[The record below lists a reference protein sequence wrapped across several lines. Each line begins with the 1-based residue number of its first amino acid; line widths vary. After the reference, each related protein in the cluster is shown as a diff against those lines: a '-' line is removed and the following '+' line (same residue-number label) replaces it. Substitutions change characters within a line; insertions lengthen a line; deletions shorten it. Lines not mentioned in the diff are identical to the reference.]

1 MFQSIYHIDKFFKYG
16 TFDLQKLKFV
26 GDNEETL
33 FETQTKFD
41 LANVNIDYQIEKQ
54 KFSLDSVQDL
64 KDKGYSGDID
74 FGFMY
79 RGSFE
84 NFITG
89 IQIKS
94 DEVKLSGFPVKNVD
108 IDLQANE
115 KTLNIGQFYLEYEEN
130 PLLVNGYVQFAP
142 VKYNVSMLAKDFNLN
157 FLGVNKDVEQA
168 SGIANIDAIFSNES
182 TTGHIL
188 LDNFNYKTK
197 DHQTLVDSINANI
210 DLRNNKLVVNRL
222 DGGYN
227 GGTFKVSGDLD
238 VPKIPADFMKTKRLE
253 LGKFELNAALDKV
266 GLHYGKGIDFA
277 LTGNLIFTEN
287 RLFGDLVVSDAEVRE
302 IPNFNSKSETENLS
316 EEAKAKKAQDKT
328 VVEGIVEALE
338 NNADIII
345 TGRCAD
351 PALFLAPLIYEFNW
365 NKDDADLI
373 AKGIM
378 IGHLLECGAQV
389 SGGYYSV
396 PTKDDVKDLWNVGF
410 PIAEVSEKQHDKI
423 EGRHYL
429 VLLIVIACFVLL
441 VYGSQNWKWKLQ
453 ENAAMFLWMGVLSG
467 FAYGFGP
474 SKIAE
479 EFTKGAKKLV
489 YGALMIGMANGISL
503 ILADGKILDTTVQYL
518 GGLLVVLPSH
528 AQAAGMF
535 LMQLLINGL
544 ITSGSGQAAATM
556 PIMLPVADIIGMTKQ
571 TAVLAFNFGDGLSNY
586 ILPTSSALM
595 GFIAM
600 VGISYSNWMKFM
612 WRLFLIWTVVG
623 AVLVIVANS
632 INYGPF

>member
-1 MFQSIYHIDKFFKYG
+1 MKKKFVFPNTYVIIILMMIVAVLLTWIIPSGEFERVKDEVSKQSIIIPGTFKYIENNPISFLQIPVYIMKGLAKASDIVFLVIIVGGAFNIIIETGMFQSFAGRLTKVFSNKEVLIIPAFSTIFALACTTMGVNTFIGFAPIAVIIARSIGYDAIVGVSMVALGGAIGFSTG
-16 TFDLQKLKFV
+16 TFNPF
-26 GDNEETL
+26 T
-33 FETQTKFD
+33 
-41 LANVNIDYQIEKQ
+41 
-54 KFSLDSVQDL
+54 
-64 KDKGYSGDID
+64 
-74 FGFMY
+74 
-79 RGSFE
+79 
-84 NFITG
+84 TG
-89 IQIKS
+89 VAQS
-94 DEVKLSGFPVKNVD
+94 
-108 IDLQANE
+108 
-115 KTLNIGQFYLEYEEN
+115 
-130 PLLVNGYVQFAP
+130 
-142 VKYNVSMLAKDFNLN
+142 
-157 FLGVNKDVEQA
+157 
-168 SGIANIDAIFSNES
+168 IAGLPIFS
-182 TTGHIL
+182 GVGYR
-188 LDNFNYKTK
+188 F
-197 DHQTLVDSINANI
+197 VC
-210 DLRNNKLVVNRL
+210 LVV
-222 DGGYN
+222 
-227 GGTFKVSGDLD
+227 F
-238 VPKIPADFMKTKRLE
+238 
-253 LGKFELNAALDKV
+253 
-266 GLHYGKGIDFA
+266 
-277 LTGNLIFTEN
+277 LIVTN
-287 RLFGDLVVSDAEVRE
+287 
-302 IPNFNSKSETENLS
+302 IYIIWY
-316 EEAKAKKAQDKT
+316 AKKVKANPEAS
-328 VVEGIVEALE
+328 VVYEMEQE
-338 NNADIII
+338 N
-345 TGRCAD
+345 
-351 PALFLAPLIYEFNW
+351 
-365 NKDDADLI
+365 K
-373 AKGIM
+373 K
-378 IGHLLECGAQV
+378 V
-389 SGGYYSV
+389 
-396 PTKDDVKDLWNVGF
+396 
-410 PIAEVSEKQHDKI
+410 EVSEKQHDKI

>member
-1 MFQSIYHIDKFFKYG
+1 MKKKFVFPNTYVIIILMMIVAVLFTWIIPSGEFERVKDEVSKQSIIIPGTFKYIENNPISFLQIPVYIMKGLAKASDIVFLVIIVGGAFNIIIETGMFQSFAGRLTKVFSNKEVLIIPAFSTIFALACTTMGVNTFIGFAPIAVIIARSIGYDAIVGVSMVALGGAIGFSTG
-16 TFDLQKLKFV
+16 TFNPF
-26 GDNEETL
+26 T
-33 FETQTKFD
+33 
-41 LANVNIDYQIEKQ
+41 
-54 KFSLDSVQDL
+54 
-64 KDKGYSGDID
+64 
-74 FGFMY
+74 
-79 RGSFE
+79 
-84 NFITG
+84 TG
-89 IQIKS
+89 VAQS
-94 DEVKLSGFPVKNVD
+94 
-108 IDLQANE
+108 
-115 KTLNIGQFYLEYEEN
+115 
-130 PLLVNGYVQFAP
+130 
-142 VKYNVSMLAKDFNLN
+142 
-157 FLGVNKDVEQA
+157 
-168 SGIANIDAIFSNES
+168 IAGLPIFS
-182 TTGHIL
+182 GVGYRFIC
-188 LDNFNYKTK
+188 
-197 DHQTLVDSINANI
+197 
-210 DLRNNKLVVNRL
+210 LVV
-222 DGGYN
+222 
-227 GGTFKVSGDLD
+227 F
-238 VPKIPADFMKTKRLE
+238 
-253 LGKFELNAALDKV
+253 
-266 GLHYGKGIDFA
+266 
-277 LTGNLIFTEN
+277 LIVTN
-287 RLFGDLVVSDAEVRE
+287 
-302 IPNFNSKSETENLS
+302 IYIIWY
-316 EEAKAKKAQDKT
+316 AKKVKANPEAS
-328 VVEGIVEALE
+328 VVYEMEQE
-338 NNADIII
+338 N
-345 TGRCAD
+345 
-351 PALFLAPLIYEFNW
+351 
-365 NKDDADLI
+365 K
-373 AKGIM
+373 K
-378 IGHLLECGAQV
+378 V
-389 SGGYYSV
+389 
-396 PTKDDVKDLWNVGF
+396 
-410 PIAEVSEKQHDKI
+410 EVSEKQHDKI

-467 FAYGFGP
+467 LAYGFGP

>member
-1 MFQSIYHIDKFFKYG
+1 MKKKFVFPNTYVIIILMMIVAVLLTWIIPSGEFERVKDEVSKQSIIIPGTFKYIENNPISFLQIPIYIMKGLAKASDIVFLVIIVGGAFNIIIETGMFQSFAGRLTKVFSNKEVLIIPAFSTIFALACTTMGVNTFIGFAPIAVIIARSIGYDAIVGVSMVALGGAIGFSTG
-16 TFDLQKLKFV
+16 TFNPF
-26 GDNEETL
+26 T
-33 FETQTKFD
+33 
-41 LANVNIDYQIEKQ
+41 
-54 KFSLDSVQDL
+54 
-64 KDKGYSGDID
+64 
-74 FGFMY
+74 
-79 RGSFE
+79 
-84 NFITG
+84 TG
-89 IQIKS
+89 VAQS
-94 DEVKLSGFPVKNVD
+94 
-108 IDLQANE
+108 
-115 KTLNIGQFYLEYEEN
+115 
-130 PLLVNGYVQFAP
+130 
-142 VKYNVSMLAKDFNLN
+142 
-157 FLGVNKDVEQA
+157 
-168 SGIANIDAIFSNES
+168 IAGLPIFS
-182 TTGHIL
+182 GVGYRFIC
-188 LDNFNYKTK
+188 
-197 DHQTLVDSINANI
+197 LVAFLIVTNI
-210 DLRNNKLVVNRL
+210 
-222 DGGYN
+222 Y
-227 GGTFKVSGDLD
+227 
-238 VPKIPADFMKTKRLE
+238 IIW
-253 LGKFELNAALDKV
+253 
-266 GLHYGKGIDFA
+266 Y
-277 LTGNLIFTEN
+277 
-287 RLFGDLVVSDAEVRE
+287 
-302 IPNFNSKSETENLS
+302 
-316 EEAKAKKAQDKT
+316 AKKVKANPEAS
-328 VVEGIVEALE
+328 VVYEMEQE
-338 NNADIII
+338 N
-345 TGRCAD
+345 
-351 PALFLAPLIYEFNW
+351 
-365 NKDDADLI
+365 K
-373 AKGIM
+373 K
-378 IGHLLECGAQV
+378 V
-389 SGGYYSV
+389 
-396 PTKDDVKDLWNVGF
+396 
-410 PIAEVSEKQHDKI
+410 EVSEKQHDKI

-474 SKIAE
+474 SRIAE

-612 WRLFLIWTVVG
+612 WKLFLIWTVVG

>member
-1 MFQSIYHIDKFFKYG
+1 MKKKFVFPNTYVIIILMMIVAVLLTWIIPSGEFERVKDEVSKQSIIIPGTFKYIENNPISFLQIPVYIMKGLAKASDIVFLVIIVGGAFNIIIETGMFQSFAGRLTKVFSNKEVLIIPAFSTIFALACTTMGVNTFIGFAPIAVIIARSIGYDAIVGVSMVALGGAIGFSTG
-16 TFDLQKLKFV
+16 TFNPF
-26 GDNEETL
+26 T
-33 FETQTKFD
+33 
-41 LANVNIDYQIEKQ
+41 
-54 KFSLDSVQDL
+54 
-64 KDKGYSGDID
+64 
-74 FGFMY
+74 
-79 RGSFE
+79 
-84 NFITG
+84 TG
-89 IQIKS
+89 VAQS
-94 DEVKLSGFPVKNVD
+94 
-108 IDLQANE
+108 
-115 KTLNIGQFYLEYEEN
+115 
-130 PLLVNGYVQFAP
+130 
-142 VKYNVSMLAKDFNLN
+142 
-157 FLGVNKDVEQA
+157 
-168 SGIANIDAIFSNES
+168 IAGLPIFS
-182 TTGHIL
+182 GAGYRFIC
-188 LDNFNYKTK
+188 
-197 DHQTLVDSINANI
+197 
-210 DLRNNKLVVNRL
+210 LVV
-222 DGGYN
+222 
-227 GGTFKVSGDLD
+227 F
-238 VPKIPADFMKTKRLE
+238 
-253 LGKFELNAALDKV
+253 
-266 GLHYGKGIDFA
+266 
-277 LTGNLIFTEN
+277 LIVTN
-287 RLFGDLVVSDAEVRE
+287 
-302 IPNFNSKSETENLS
+302 IYIIWY
-316 EEAKAKKAQDKT
+316 AKKVKANPEAS
-328 VVEGIVEALE
+328 VVYEMEQE
-338 NNADIII
+338 N
-345 TGRCAD
+345 
-351 PALFLAPLIYEFNW
+351 
-365 NKDDADLI
+365 K
-373 AKGIM
+373 K
-378 IGHLLECGAQV
+378 V
-389 SGGYYSV
+389 
-396 PTKDDVKDLWNVGF
+396 
-410 PIAEVSEKQHDKI
+410 EVSEKQHDKI

-612 WRLFLIWTVVG
+612 WKLFLIWTVVG

>member
-1 MFQSIYHIDKFFKYG
+1 MKKKFVFPNTYVIIILMMIVAVLLTWIIPSGEFERVKDEVSKQSIIIPGTFKYIENNPISFLQIPVYIMKGLAKASDIVFLVIIVGGAFNIIIETGMFQSFAG
-16 TFDLQKLKFV
+16 RL
-26 GDNEETL
+26 
-33 FETQTKFD
+33 TK
-41 LANVNIDYQIEKQ
+41 
-54 KFSLDSVQDL
+54 
-64 KDKGYSGDID
+64 
-74 FGFMY
+74 
-79 RGSFE
+79 
-84 NFITG
+84 
-89 IQIKS
+89 
-94 DEVKLSGFPVKNVD
+94 
-108 IDLQANE
+108 
-115 KTLNIGQFYLEYEEN
+115 
-130 PLLVNGYVQFAP
+130 
-142 VKYNVSMLAKDFNLN
+142 
-157 FLGVNKDVEQA
+157 
-168 SGIANIDAIFSNES
+168 IFSNKEVLIIPAFS
-182 TTGHIL
+182 TIFALACTTMGVNTFIGFAPIAVIIARSIGYDAIVGVSMVALGGAIGFSTGTFNPFTTGVA
-188 LDNFNYKTK
+188 
-197 DHQTLVDSINANI
+197 QSIAGLPI
-210 DLRNNKLVVNRL
+210 FSGVGYRFICLVV
-222 DGGYN
+222 
-227 GGTFKVSGDLD
+227 F
-238 VPKIPADFMKTKRLE
+238 
-253 LGKFELNAALDKV
+253 
-266 GLHYGKGIDFA
+266 
-277 LTGNLIFTEN
+277 LIVTN
-287 RLFGDLVVSDAEVRE
+287 
-302 IPNFNSKSETENLS
+302 IYIIWY
-316 EEAKAKKAQDKT
+316 AKKVKANPEAS
-328 VVEGIVEALE
+328 VVYEMEQE
-338 NNADIII
+338 N
-345 TGRCAD
+345 
-351 PALFLAPLIYEFNW
+351 
-365 NKDDADLI
+365 K
-373 AKGIM
+373 K
-378 IGHLLECGAQV
+378 V
-389 SGGYYSV
+389 
-396 PTKDDVKDLWNVGF
+396 
-410 PIAEVSEKQHDKI
+410 EVSEKQHDKI

>member
-1 MFQSIYHIDKFFKYG
+1 MKKKFVFPNTYVIIILMMIVAVLLTWIIPSGEFERVKDEVSKQSIIIPGTFKYIENNPISFLQIPVYIMKGLAKASDIVFLVIIVGGAFNIIIETGMFQSFAGRLTKVFSNKEVLIIPAFSTIFALACTTMGVNTFIGFAPIAVIIARSIGYDAIVGVSMVALGGAIGFSTG
-16 TFDLQKLKFV
+16 TFNPF
-26 GDNEETL
+26 T
-33 FETQTKFD
+33 
-41 LANVNIDYQIEKQ
+41 
-54 KFSLDSVQDL
+54 
-64 KDKGYSGDID
+64 
-74 FGFMY
+74 
-79 RGSFE
+79 
-84 NFITG
+84 TG
-89 IQIKS
+89 VAQS
-94 DEVKLSGFPVKNVD
+94 
-108 IDLQANE
+108 
-115 KTLNIGQFYLEYEEN
+115 
-130 PLLVNGYVQFAP
+130 
-142 VKYNVSMLAKDFNLN
+142 
-157 FLGVNKDVEQA
+157 
-168 SGIANIDAIFSNES
+168 IAGLPIFS
-182 TTGHIL
+182 GVGYRFIC
-188 LDNFNYKTK
+188 
-197 DHQTLVDSINANI
+197 LVAFLIVTNI
-210 DLRNNKLVVNRL
+210 
-222 DGGYN
+222 Y
-227 GGTFKVSGDLD
+227 
-238 VPKIPADFMKTKRLE
+238 IIW
-253 LGKFELNAALDKV
+253 
-266 GLHYGKGIDFA
+266 Y
-277 LTGNLIFTEN
+277 
-287 RLFGDLVVSDAEVRE
+287 
-302 IPNFNSKSETENLS
+302 
-316 EEAKAKKAQDKT
+316 AKKVKANPEAS
-328 VVEGIVEALE
+328 VVYEMEQE
-338 NNADIII
+338 N
-345 TGRCAD
+345 
-351 PALFLAPLIYEFNW
+351 
-365 NKDDADLI
+365 K
-373 AKGIM
+373 K
-378 IGHLLECGAQV
+378 V
-389 SGGYYSV
+389 
-396 PTKDDVKDLWNVGF
+396 
-410 PIAEVSEKQHDKI
+410 EVSEKQHDKI

-528 AQAAGMF
+528 SQAAGMF

>member
-1 MFQSIYHIDKFFKYG
+1 MKKKFVFPNTYVIIILMMIVAVLLTWIIPSGEFERVKDEVRKQSIIIPGTFKYIENNPISFLQIPVYIMKGLAKASDIVFLVIIVGGAFNIIIETGMFQSFAGRLTKVFSNKEVLIIPAFSTIFALACTTMGVNTFIGFAPIAVIIARSIGYDAIVGVSMVALGGAIGFSTG
-16 TFDLQKLKFV
+16 TFNPF
-26 GDNEETL
+26 T
-33 FETQTKFD
+33 
-41 LANVNIDYQIEKQ
+41 
-54 KFSLDSVQDL
+54 
-64 KDKGYSGDID
+64 
-74 FGFMY
+74 
-79 RGSFE
+79 
-84 NFITG
+84 TG
-89 IQIKS
+89 VAQS
-94 DEVKLSGFPVKNVD
+94 
-108 IDLQANE
+108 
-115 KTLNIGQFYLEYEEN
+115 
-130 PLLVNGYVQFAP
+130 
-142 VKYNVSMLAKDFNLN
+142 
-157 FLGVNKDVEQA
+157 
-168 SGIANIDAIFSNES
+168 IAGLPIFS
-182 TTGHIL
+182 GVGYRFIC
-188 LDNFNYKTK
+188 
-197 DHQTLVDSINANI
+197 LVAFLIVTNI
-210 DLRNNKLVVNRL
+210 
-222 DGGYN
+222 Y
-227 GGTFKVSGDLD
+227 
-238 VPKIPADFMKTKRLE
+238 IIW
-253 LGKFELNAALDKV
+253 
-266 GLHYGKGIDFA
+266 Y
-277 LTGNLIFTEN
+277 
-287 RLFGDLVVSDAEVRE
+287 
-302 IPNFNSKSETENLS
+302 
-316 EEAKAKKAQDKT
+316 AKKVKANPEAS
-328 VVEGIVEALE
+328 VVYEMEQE
-338 NNADIII
+338 N
-345 TGRCAD
+345 
-351 PALFLAPLIYEFNW
+351 
-365 NKDDADLI
+365 K
-373 AKGIM
+373 K
-378 IGHLLECGAQV
+378 V
-389 SGGYYSV
+389 
-396 PTKDDVKDLWNVGF
+396 
-410 PIAEVSEKQHDKI
+410 EVSEKQHDKI

-612 WRLFLIWTVVG
+612 WKLFLIWTVVG

>member
-1 MFQSIYHIDKFFKYG
+1 MKKKFVFPNTYVIIILMMIVAVLLTWIIPSGEFERVKDEVSKQSIIIPGTFKYIENNPISFLQIPVYIMKGLAKASDIVFLVIIVGGAFNIIIETGMFQSFAGRLTKVFSNKEVLIIPAFSTIFALACTTMGVNTFIGFAPIAVIIARSIGYDAIVGVSMVALGGAIGFSTG
-16 TFDLQKLKFV
+16 TFNPF
-26 GDNEETL
+26 T
-33 FETQTKFD
+33 
-41 LANVNIDYQIEKQ
+41 
-54 KFSLDSVQDL
+54 
-64 KDKGYSGDID
+64 
-74 FGFMY
+74 
-79 RGSFE
+79 
-84 NFITG
+84 TG
-89 IQIKS
+89 VAQS
-94 DEVKLSGFPVKNVD
+94 
-108 IDLQANE
+108 
-115 KTLNIGQFYLEYEEN
+115 
-130 PLLVNGYVQFAP
+130 
-142 VKYNVSMLAKDFNLN
+142 
-157 FLGVNKDVEQA
+157 
-168 SGIANIDAIFSNES
+168 IAGLPIFS
-182 TTGHIL
+182 GVGYRFIC
-188 LDNFNYKTK
+188 
-197 DHQTLVDSINANI
+197 LVAFLIVTNI
-210 DLRNNKLVVNRL
+210 
-222 DGGYN
+222 Y
-227 GGTFKVSGDLD
+227 
-238 VPKIPADFMKTKRLE
+238 IIW
-253 LGKFELNAALDKV
+253 
-266 GLHYGKGIDFA
+266 Y
-277 LTGNLIFTEN
+277 
-287 RLFGDLVVSDAEVRE
+287 
-302 IPNFNSKSETENLS
+302 
-316 EEAKAKKAQDKT
+316 AKKVKANPEAS
-328 VVEGIVEALE
+328 VVYEMEQE
-338 NNADIII
+338 N
-345 TGRCAD
+345 
-351 PALFLAPLIYEFNW
+351 
-365 NKDDADLI
+365 K
-373 AKGIM
+373 K
-378 IGHLLECGAQV
+378 V
-389 SGGYYSV
+389 
-396 PTKDDVKDLWNVGF
+396 
-410 PIAEVSEKQHDKI
+410 EVSEKQHDKI

-474 SKIAE
+474 SRIAE

-612 WRLFLIWTVVG
+612 WKLFLIWTVVG

>member
-1 MFQSIYHIDKFFKYG
+1 MKKKFVFPNTYVIIILMMIVAVLLTWIIPSGEFERVKDEVSKQSIIIPGTFKYIENNPISFLQIPVYIMKGLAKASDIVFLVIIVGGAFNIIIETGMFQSFAGRLTKVFSNKEVLIIPAFSTIFALACTTMGVNTFIGFAPIAVIIARSIGYDAIVGVSMVALGGAIGFSTG
-16 TFDLQKLKFV
+16 TFNPF
-26 GDNEETL
+26 T
-33 FETQTKFD
+33 
-41 LANVNIDYQIEKQ
+41 
-54 KFSLDSVQDL
+54 
-64 KDKGYSGDID
+64 
-74 FGFMY
+74 
-79 RGSFE
+79 
-84 NFITG
+84 TG
-89 IQIKS
+89 VAQS
-94 DEVKLSGFPVKNVD
+94 
-108 IDLQANE
+108 
-115 KTLNIGQFYLEYEEN
+115 
-130 PLLVNGYVQFAP
+130 
-142 VKYNVSMLAKDFNLN
+142 
-157 FLGVNKDVEQA
+157 
-168 SGIANIDAIFSNES
+168 IAGLPIFS
-182 TTGHIL
+182 GVGYRFIC
-188 LDNFNYKTK
+188 
-197 DHQTLVDSINANI
+197 
-210 DLRNNKLVVNRL
+210 LVV
-222 DGGYN
+222 
-227 GGTFKVSGDLD
+227 F
-238 VPKIPADFMKTKRLE
+238 
-253 LGKFELNAALDKV
+253 
-266 GLHYGKGIDFA
+266 
-277 LTGNLIFTEN
+277 LIVTN
-287 RLFGDLVVSDAEVRE
+287 
-302 IPNFNSKSETENLS
+302 IYIIWY
-316 EEAKAKKAQDKT
+316 AKKVKANPEAS
-328 VVEGIVEALE
+328 VVYEMEQE
-338 NNADIII
+338 N
-345 TGRCAD
+345 
-351 PALFLAPLIYEFNW
+351 
-365 NKDDADLI
+365 K
-373 AKGIM
+373 K
-378 IGHLLECGAQV
+378 V
-389 SGGYYSV
+389 
-396 PTKDDVKDLWNVGF
+396 
-410 PIAEVSEKQHDKI
+410 EVSEKQHDKI

-453 ENAAMFLWMGVLSG
+453 ENAAMFIWMGVLSG

>member
-1 MFQSIYHIDKFFKYG
+1 MKKKFVFPNTYVIIILMMIVAVLLTWIIPSGEFERVKDEVSKQSIIIPGTFKYIENNPISFFKIPVYIMKGLAKASDIVFLVIIVGGAFNIIIETGMFQSFAGRLTKVFSNKEVLIIPAFSTIFALACTTMGVNTFIGFAPIAVIIARSIGYDAIVGVSMVALGGAIGFSTG
-16 TFDLQKLKFV
+16 TFNPF
-26 GDNEETL
+26 T
-33 FETQTKFD
+33 
-41 LANVNIDYQIEKQ
+41 
-54 KFSLDSVQDL
+54 
-64 KDKGYSGDID
+64 
-74 FGFMY
+74 
-79 RGSFE
+79 
-84 NFITG
+84 TG
-89 IQIKS
+89 VAQS
-94 DEVKLSGFPVKNVD
+94 
-108 IDLQANE
+108 
-115 KTLNIGQFYLEYEEN
+115 
-130 PLLVNGYVQFAP
+130 
-142 VKYNVSMLAKDFNLN
+142 
-157 FLGVNKDVEQA
+157 
-168 SGIANIDAIFSNES
+168 IAGLPIFS
-182 TTGHIL
+182 GVGYRFIC
-188 LDNFNYKTK
+188 
-197 DHQTLVDSINANI
+197 
-210 DLRNNKLVVNRL
+210 LVV
-222 DGGYN
+222 
-227 GGTFKVSGDLD
+227 F
-238 VPKIPADFMKTKRLE
+238 
-253 LGKFELNAALDKV
+253 
-266 GLHYGKGIDFA
+266 
-277 LTGNLIFTEN
+277 LIVTN
-287 RLFGDLVVSDAEVRE
+287 
-302 IPNFNSKSETENLS
+302 IYIIWY
-316 EEAKAKKAQDKT
+316 AKKVKANPEAS
-328 VVEGIVEALE
+328 VVYEMEQE
-338 NNADIII
+338 N
-345 TGRCAD
+345 
-351 PALFLAPLIYEFNW
+351 
-365 NKDDADLI
+365 K
-373 AKGIM
+373 K
-378 IGHLLECGAQV
+378 V
-389 SGGYYSV
+389 
-396 PTKDDVKDLWNVGF
+396 
-410 PIAEVSEKQHDKI
+410 EVSEKQHDKI

-612 WRLFLIWTVVG
+612 WKLFLIWTVVG

>member
-1 MFQSIYHIDKFFKYG
+1 MKKKFVFPNTYVIIILMMIVAVLLTWIIPSGEFERVKDEVSKQSIIIPGTFKYIENNPISFLQIPVYIMKGLAKASDIVFLVIIVGGAFNIIIETGMFQSFAGRLTKVFSNKEVLIIPAFSTIFALACTTMGVNTFIGFAPIAVIIARSIGYDAIVGVSMVALGGAIGFSTG
-16 TFDLQKLKFV
+16 TFNPFTTGVAQS
-26 GDNEETL
+26 
-33 FETQTKFD
+33 
-41 LANVNIDYQIEKQ
+41 LAG
-54 KFSLDSVQDL
+54 L
-64 KDKGYSGDID
+64 
-74 FGFMY
+74 
-79 RGSFE
+79 
-84 NFITG
+84 
-89 IQIKS
+89 
-94 DEVKLSGFPVKNVD
+94 P
-108 IDLQANE
+108 
-115 KTLNIGQFYLEYEEN
+115 
-130 PLLVNGYVQFAP
+130 
-142 VKYNVSMLAKDFNLN
+142 
-157 FLGVNKDVEQA
+157 
-168 SGIANIDAIFSNES
+168 IFS
-182 TTGHIL
+182 GL
-188 LDNFNYKTK
+188 GYRF
-197 DHQTLVDSINANI
+197 VC
-210 DLRNNKLVVNRL
+210 LVV
-222 DGGYN
+222 
-227 GGTFKVSGDLD
+227 F
-238 VPKIPADFMKTKRLE
+238 
-253 LGKFELNAALDKV
+253 
-266 GLHYGKGIDFA
+266 
-277 LTGNLIFTEN
+277 LIVTN
-287 RLFGDLVVSDAEVRE
+287 
-302 IPNFNSKSETENLS
+302 IYIIWY
-316 EEAKAKKAQDKT
+316 AKKIKANPESS
-328 VVEGIVEALE
+328 VVYEMEQE
-338 NNADIII
+338 NKKI
-345 TGRCAD
+345 
-351 PALFLAPLIYEFNW
+351 
-365 NKDDADLI
+365 
-373 AKGIM
+373 
-378 IGHLLECGAQV
+378 
-389 SGGYYSV
+389 
-396 PTKDDVKDLWNVGF
+396 
-410 PIAEVSEKQHDKI
+410 EVSEKQHDKI

-612 WRLFLIWTVVG
+612 WKLFLIWTVVG

>member
-1 MFQSIYHIDKFFKYG
+1 MKKKFVFPNTYVIIILMMIVAVLLTWIIPSGEFERVKDEVSKQSIIIPGTFKYIENNPISFLQIPVYIMKGLAKASDIVFLVIIVGGAFNIIIETGMFQSFAGRLTKVFSNKEVLIIPAFSTIFAPIAVIIARSIGYDAIVGVSMVALGGAIGFSTG
-16 TFDLQKLKFV
+16 TFNPF
-26 GDNEETL
+26 T
-33 FETQTKFD
+33 
-41 LANVNIDYQIEKQ
+41 
-54 KFSLDSVQDL
+54 
-64 KDKGYSGDID
+64 
-74 FGFMY
+74 
-79 RGSFE
+79 
-84 NFITG
+84 TG
-89 IQIKS
+89 VAQS
-94 DEVKLSGFPVKNVD
+94 
-108 IDLQANE
+108 
-115 KTLNIGQFYLEYEEN
+115 
-130 PLLVNGYVQFAP
+130 
-142 VKYNVSMLAKDFNLN
+142 
-157 FLGVNKDVEQA
+157 
-168 SGIANIDAIFSNES
+168 IAGLPIFS
-182 TTGHIL
+182 GVGYRFIC
-188 LDNFNYKTK
+188 
-197 DHQTLVDSINANI
+197 LVAFLIVTNI
-210 DLRNNKLVVNRL
+210 
-222 DGGYN
+222 Y
-227 GGTFKVSGDLD
+227 
-238 VPKIPADFMKTKRLE
+238 IIW
-253 LGKFELNAALDKV
+253 
-266 GLHYGKGIDFA
+266 Y
-277 LTGNLIFTEN
+277 
-287 RLFGDLVVSDAEVRE
+287 
-302 IPNFNSKSETENLS
+302 
-316 EEAKAKKAQDKT
+316 AKKVKANPEAS
-328 VVEGIVEALE
+328 VVYEMEQE
-338 NNADIII
+338 N
-345 TGRCAD
+345 
-351 PALFLAPLIYEFNW
+351 
-365 NKDDADLI
+365 K
-373 AKGIM
+373 K
-378 IGHLLECGAQV
+378 V
-389 SGGYYSV
+389 
-396 PTKDDVKDLWNVGF
+396 
-410 PIAEVSEKQHDKI
+410 EVSEKQHDKI

-612 WRLFLIWTVVG
+612 WKLFLIWTVVG

>member
-1 MFQSIYHIDKFFKYG
+1 MKKKFVFPNTYVIIILMMIVAVLLTWIIPSGEFERVKDEVSKQSIIIPGTFKYIENNPISLFKIPVYIMKGLAKASDIVFLVIIVGGAFNIIIETGMFQSFAGRLTKVFSNKEVLIIPAFSTIFALACTTMGVNTFIGFAPIAVIIARSIGYDAIVGVSMVALGGAIGFSTG
-16 TFDLQKLKFV
+16 TFNPF
-26 GDNEETL
+26 T
-33 FETQTKFD
+33 
-41 LANVNIDYQIEKQ
+41 
-54 KFSLDSVQDL
+54 
-64 KDKGYSGDID
+64 
-74 FGFMY
+74 
-79 RGSFE
+79 
-84 NFITG
+84 TG
-89 IQIKS
+89 VAQS
-94 DEVKLSGFPVKNVD
+94 
-108 IDLQANE
+108 
-115 KTLNIGQFYLEYEEN
+115 
-130 PLLVNGYVQFAP
+130 
-142 VKYNVSMLAKDFNLN
+142 
-157 FLGVNKDVEQA
+157 
-168 SGIANIDAIFSNES
+168 IAGLPIFS
-182 TTGHIL
+182 GVGYRFIC
-188 LDNFNYKTK
+188 
-197 DHQTLVDSINANI
+197 LVAFLIVTNI
-210 DLRNNKLVVNRL
+210 
-222 DGGYN
+222 Y
-227 GGTFKVSGDLD
+227 
-238 VPKIPADFMKTKRLE
+238 IIW
-253 LGKFELNAALDKV
+253 
-266 GLHYGKGIDFA
+266 Y
-277 LTGNLIFTEN
+277 
-287 RLFGDLVVSDAEVRE
+287 
-302 IPNFNSKSETENLS
+302 
-316 EEAKAKKAQDKT
+316 AKKVKANPEAS
-328 VVEGIVEALE
+328 VVYEMEQE
-338 NNADIII
+338 N
-345 TGRCAD
+345 
-351 PALFLAPLIYEFNW
+351 
-365 NKDDADLI
+365 K
-373 AKGIM
+373 K
-378 IGHLLECGAQV
+378 V
-389 SGGYYSV
+389 
-396 PTKDDVKDLWNVGF
+396 
-410 PIAEVSEKQHDKI
+410 EVSEKQHDKI

-612 WRLFLIWTVVG
+612 WKLFLIWIVVG
-623 AVLVIVANS
+623 AILVIVANS

>member
-1 MFQSIYHIDKFFKYG
+1 MKKKFVFPNTYVIIILMMIVAVLLTWIIPSGEFERVKDEVSKQSIIIPGTFKYIENNPISFLQIPVYIMKGLAKASDIVFLVIIVGGAFNIIIETGMFQSFAGRLTKVFSNKEVLIIPAFSTIFALACTTMGVNTFIGFAPIAVIIARSIGYDAIVGVSMVALGGAIGFSTG
-16 TFDLQKLKFV
+16 TFNPF
-26 GDNEETL
+26 T
-33 FETQTKFD
+33 
-41 LANVNIDYQIEKQ
+41 
-54 KFSLDSVQDL
+54 
-64 KDKGYSGDID
+64 
-74 FGFMY
+74 
-79 RGSFE
+79 
-84 NFITG
+84 TG
-89 IQIKS
+89 VAQS
-94 DEVKLSGFPVKNVD
+94 
-108 IDLQANE
+108 
-115 KTLNIGQFYLEYEEN
+115 
-130 PLLVNGYVQFAP
+130 
-142 VKYNVSMLAKDFNLN
+142 
-157 FLGVNKDVEQA
+157 
-168 SGIANIDAIFSNES
+168 IAGLPIFS
-182 TTGHIL
+182 GVGYRFIC
-188 LDNFNYKTK
+188 
-197 DHQTLVDSINANI
+197 LVAFLIVTNI
-210 DLRNNKLVVNRL
+210 
-222 DGGYN
+222 Y
-227 GGTFKVSGDLD
+227 
-238 VPKIPADFMKTKRLE
+238 IIW
-253 LGKFELNAALDKV
+253 
-266 GLHYGKGIDFA
+266 Y
-277 LTGNLIFTEN
+277 
-287 RLFGDLVVSDAEVRE
+287 
-302 IPNFNSKSETENLS
+302 
-316 EEAKAKKAQDKT
+316 AKKVKANPEAS
-328 VVEGIVEALE
+328 VVYEMEQE
-338 NNADIII
+338 N
-345 TGRCAD
+345 
-351 PALFLAPLIYEFNW
+351 
-365 NKDDADLI
+365 K
-373 AKGIM
+373 K
-378 IGHLLECGAQV
+378 V
-389 SGGYYSV
+389 
-396 PTKDDVKDLWNVGF
+396 
-410 PIAEVSEKQHDKI
+410 EVSEKQHDKI

-467 FAYGFGP
+467 LAYGFGP

>member
-1 MFQSIYHIDKFFKYG
+1 MKKKFVFPNTYVIIILMMIVAVLLTWIIPSGEFERVKDEVSKQSIIIPGTFKYIENNPISFLQIPVYIMKGLAKASDIVFLVIIVGGAFNIIIETGMFQSFAGRLTKVFSNKEVLIIPAFSTIFALACTTMGVNTFIGFAPIAVIIARSIGYDAIVGVSMVALGGAIGFSTG
-16 TFDLQKLKFV
+16 TFNPF
-26 GDNEETL
+26 T
-33 FETQTKFD
+33 
-41 LANVNIDYQIEKQ
+41 
-54 KFSLDSVQDL
+54 
-64 KDKGYSGDID
+64 
-74 FGFMY
+74 
-79 RGSFE
+79 
-84 NFITG
+84 TG
-89 IQIKS
+89 VAQS
-94 DEVKLSGFPVKNVD
+94 
-108 IDLQANE
+108 
-115 KTLNIGQFYLEYEEN
+115 
-130 PLLVNGYVQFAP
+130 
-142 VKYNVSMLAKDFNLN
+142 
-157 FLGVNKDVEQA
+157 
-168 SGIANIDAIFSNES
+168 IAGLPIFS
-182 TTGHIL
+182 GVGYRFIC
-188 LDNFNYKTK
+188 
-197 DHQTLVDSINANI
+197 
-210 DLRNNKLVVNRL
+210 LVV
-222 DGGYN
+222 
-227 GGTFKVSGDLD
+227 F
-238 VPKIPADFMKTKRLE
+238 
-253 LGKFELNAALDKV
+253 
-266 GLHYGKGIDFA
+266 
-277 LTGNLIFTEN
+277 LIVTN
-287 RLFGDLVVSDAEVRE
+287 
-302 IPNFNSKSETENLS
+302 IYIIWY
-316 EEAKAKKAQDKT
+316 AKKVKANPEAS
-328 VVEGIVEALE
+328 VVYEMEQE
-338 NNADIII
+338 N
-345 TGRCAD
+345 
-351 PALFLAPLIYEFNW
+351 
-365 NKDDADLI
+365 K
-373 AKGIM
+373 K
-378 IGHLLECGAQV
+378 V
-389 SGGYYSV
+389 
-396 PTKDDVKDLWNVGF
+396 
-410 PIAEVSEKQHDKI
+410 EVSEKQHDKI

-612 WRLFLIWTVVG
+612 WKLFLIWTAVG